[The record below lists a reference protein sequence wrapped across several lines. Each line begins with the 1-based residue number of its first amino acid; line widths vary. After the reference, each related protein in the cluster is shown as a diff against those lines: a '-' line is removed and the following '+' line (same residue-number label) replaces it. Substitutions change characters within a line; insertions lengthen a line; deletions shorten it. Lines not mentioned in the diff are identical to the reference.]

1 MVTMKD
7 EKTTDKTYSIMGFP
21 VCKVNKDIHRKQKIL
36 FNVIKKDRIYSN
48 FLEKEE
54 ITIKNRIIYRKT
66 EDSNYIEYSIPGVLT
81 HRINKLKKVQKI
93 LDKTVDKKFNKIFIL
108 RSNLGEAY
116 IFLKFIIN
124 ELISPQDTPLIITA
138 NKAHLELI
146 EMFGLQ
152 IETQLIKKY
161 KYEINEPVFKIGLQT
176 YYMVYGIDFYINAE
190 NKINETN
197 THYLNY
203 IFEHFGLTKSY
214 LSKNVNK
221 IKISDDTKKFVN
233 DYIIRNN
240 LSKFVFLADKATT
253 CTNIDEGFWTRLQE
267 RLGLTIVKNS
277 KELSIEEAYELANRA
292 HIIITLRSGL
302 SEILTE
308 TNNLQVAIYTD
319 FRQRSRFEPLTKDRV
334 INGYTLKK
342 ICANNKYIFE
352 IEYDET
358 NENKIIEG
366 IEKLINMREL
376 VYENNNTSRW

>member
-7 EKTTDKTYSIMGFP
+7 EKTTDKIYSIMGLT
-21 VCKVNKDIHRKQKIL
+21 VCKVNKDIHRKQKVL
-36 FNVIKKDRIYSN
+36 FDVIKKDRIYSN

-66 EDSNYIEYSIPGVLT
+66 EDSNYIEYSIPGILT

-116 IFLKFIIN
+116 VFLKFIIN
-124 ELISPQDTPLIITA
+124 ELIEAQDTPLIITD
-138 NKAHLELI
+138 KKSHLELI
-146 EMFGLQ
+146 EMFGLDV
-152 IETQLIKKY
+152 ETLLVKKY
-161 KYEINEPVFKIGLQT
+161 KYEINDAVFKIGLQT
-176 YYMVYGIDFYINAE
+176 YYMIYGIDFYITAE

-221 IKISDDTKKFVN
+221 IKISAETKKFVN

-240 LSKFVFLADKATT
+240 LSKYVFLADRATT
-253 CTNIDEGFWTRLQE
+253 CTNIDEEFWTRLQE
-267 RLGLTIVKNS
+267 QLGLTIVKNS
-277 KELSIEEAYELANRA
+277 KELSLEEAYELASRA

-319 FRQRSRFEPLTKDRV
+319 FRQRCRFKPLTKDRV
-334 INGYTLKK
+334 INGYSLKK
-342 ICANNKYIFE
+342 ICATNKNIFE
-352 IEYDET
+352 IEYEKT
-358 NENKIIEG
+358 KENKIIEG
-366 IEKLINMREL
+366 IKKLINVREMI
-376 VYENNNTSRW
+376 YENNNTSRW